1 MAKLRQFMK
10 NVSAGANSWR
20 LPTEWKFALAV
31 WLATRL
37 ALTLLGGL
45 LFFNSLPFVESN
57 QKYYYNIQPVTYR
70 AEGPLLGIWQR
81 WDGIHY
87 QRIAEYGYYTEDLSA
102 FFPLYPLLARQISA
116 LTGFT
121 SLASLLLLSN
131 LAYLFCLVLLYQIVR
146 EKIAPEM
153 AQTVVVCAAIF
164 PTAFFFFAPY
174 PMSTGLM
181 FVLLAYRSAYQRR
194 WFLASLAGLCAGLT
208 HPTILPLFVLLLWEV
223 IAFLRQHPPKSAWI
237 LTMMPFLPLS
247 GMAFFL
253 AFRSIAGFPEFST
266 TQTSSW
272 GRTFQAPWQFLL
284 DIPRLIQNP
293 SFLVSGWL
301 NLVLVFLA
309 VAATIWAFRRISF
322 GLWLYM
328 LALLLFLLA
337 TGINLEPLAS
347 FNRFVLLLFPL
358 FITLGMWSK
367 NRILRPIL
375 FVSELLLFL
384 YFSTLYFLWLW
395 VG

>member
-20 LPTEWKFALAV
+20 LPSEWKFALAV

-45 LFFNSLPFVESN
+45 LFSNSLPFVESN
-57 QKYYYNIQPVTYR
+57 QKYYYNIRPVTYG

-81 WDGIHY
+81 WDSIHY
-87 QRIAEYGYYTEDLSA
+87 QRIADYGYYTDNLSA
-102 FFPLYPLLARQISA
+102 FFPLYPLLARQISS

-131 LAYLFCLVLLYQIVR
+131 LAYLFCLVLLYQIVS

-153 AQTVVVCAAIF
+153 AQTVVVCTAIF
-164 PTAFFFFAPY
+164 PTSFFFFAPY

-181 FVLLAYRSAYQRR
+181 FVLLAYRSTYQRR

-208 HPTILPLFVLLLWEV
+208 HATILPLFVLLLWEV

-266 TQTSSW
+266 TQTGSW

-301 NLVLVFLA
+301 NFFLVFLA
-309 VAATIWAFRRISF
+309 VVATIWAFRRIAF

-337 TGINLEPLAS
+337 TGINLEPLSS

-375 FVSELLLFL
+375 FISELLLFL